1 MAWRFFLWII
11 RFEKNVVR
19 KQRESNFKPQEII
32 MKLSFKEGDWVDFN
46 TWTSEFGVS
55 GQSGINV
62 SKANRLIVCITDNP
76 PYEDD
81 WYSNN
86 DWDGVRFIGQGLKD
100 HQTMDKANKAL
111 KETFNTNT
119 PIHVFRKI
127 LNEDSKSC
135 YLYCGIFI
143 LKTLPRQATQKDI
156 NGKKRDVFV
165 FNLAAKN
172 VRLNDDVKN
181 AMIKAKLKIRLINN

>member
-1 MAWRFFLWII
+1 
-11 RFEKNVVR
+11 
-19 KQRESNFKPQEII
+19 
-32 MKLSFKEGDWVDFN
+32 
-46 TWTSEFGVS
+46 
-55 GQSGINV
+55 
-62 SKANRLIVCITDNP
+62 
-76 PYEDD
+76 
-81 WYSNN
+81 
-86 DWDGVRFIGQGLKD
+86 
-100 HQTMDKANKAL
+100 MDKANKAL

-156 NGKKRDVFV
+156 NGKERDVFV